1 MDGRGGEVNEGGF
14 SGYAGVEG
22 KIGDLIEI
30 MTSPAAGL
38 PLHLKVVVRNRTS
51 NGLDVEFLA
60 DTLQEK
66 LELSL
71 FRQFVLA
78 AAGYTDA

>member
-1 MDGRGGEVNEGGF
+1 MHGRSSKVNE
-14 SGYAGVEG
+14 YAGAQP

-30 MTSPAAGL
+30 MMAPAAGL
-38 PLHLKVVVRNRTS
+38 PLRLKVVVRNRTS
-51 NGLDVEFLA
+51 DGFGVEFLA

-71 FRQFVLA
+71 YRQFVRA